1 MGDKIKELL
10 IKLDNIKSELYDVK
24 FNDYQKDSKF
34 SYSIDKID
42 TLIKHLKDF
51 E

>member
-1 MGDKIKELL
+1 MEDKIKELL
-10 IKLDNIKSELYDVK
+10 IKLDDIKSELYEVK

-42 TLIKHLKDF
+42 NLIKHLKDF